1 MKDSEVT
8 CCEKFN
14 PKKYDKKKVIWKGK
28 LFVKDKVYSFF
39 HIPLNFGSVMKRN
52 MKKLEDAN
60 AIPKEK
66 LVLSDEKS
74 LFYSNVYIN
83 TKKVVPKV
91 HDVKLSGTFLT
102 RVFEG
107 PYKNMKKWIKE
118 MEEYVKSEKQEL
130 KHMYFYYTTCPDC
143 AKKYGKNHVVLFAE
157 I

>member
-74 LFYSNVYIN
+74 LFYSNV
-83 TKKVVPKV
+83 
-91 HDVKLSGTFLT
+91 
-102 RVFEG
+102 
-107 PYKNMKKWIKE
+107 
-118 MEEYVKSEKQEL
+118 
-130 KHMYFYYTTCPDC
+130 
-143 AKKYGKNHVVLFAE
+143 
-157 I
+157 